1 MPRILTWVLIAVTAL
16 TVAGWLAP
24 SDSAMVECQKTHSY
38 DVCFQQLN
46 R

>member
-1 MPRILTWVLIAVTAL
+1 MRSMFWILVGVTVLAVVSMLNVRDTA
-16 TVAGWLAP
+16 
-24 SDSAMVECQKTHSY
+24 MENCQKTHSY